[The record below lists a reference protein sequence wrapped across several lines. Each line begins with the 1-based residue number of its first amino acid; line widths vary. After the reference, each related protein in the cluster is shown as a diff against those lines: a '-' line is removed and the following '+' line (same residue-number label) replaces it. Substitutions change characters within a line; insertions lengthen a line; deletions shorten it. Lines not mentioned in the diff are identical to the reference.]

1 MANNP
6 LNATDPTGECSVNAD
21 GLPVS
26 GVCPVPGDDLARQMI
41 DDVNS
46 VDGYTALSELD
57 ARLESDGLLILVQSD
72 PDSSDGRFI
81 AHELVPNIATA
92 RIGSE
97 TVTYSGQNTETGEA
111 STYTA
116 GAGENLV
123 HEVVGHGT
131 DWFYGDGA
139 TSQAP
144 IGPGHPSG
152 FAPDTPVREVPAM
165 EAENA
170 FIQQKG
176 IPFRRTE
183 YSTNNSV
190 YVVRGRRQ

>member
-1 MANNP
+1 MPMTAQDIWKP
-6 LNATDPTGECSVNAD
+6 SKPTWPAGCGQPARKNR
-21 GLPVS
+21 GH
-26 GVCPVPGDDLARQMI
+26 VPIQ
-41 DDVNS
+41 
-46 VDGYTALSELD
+46 
-57 ARLESDGLLILVQSD
+57 LV
-72 PDSSDGRFI
+72 
-81 AHELVPNIATA
+81 LVPETGTCPRFFPIINIATA